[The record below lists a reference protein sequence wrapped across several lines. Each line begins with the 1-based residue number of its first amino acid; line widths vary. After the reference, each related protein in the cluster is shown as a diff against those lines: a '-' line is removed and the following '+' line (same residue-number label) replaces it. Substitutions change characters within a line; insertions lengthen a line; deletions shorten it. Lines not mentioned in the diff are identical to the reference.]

1 MHAPFGLQSAGNRLS
16 ISGQLGTRDFRR
28 VLAAMHNLTTGQGYK
43 DIELDFTGCTAAYGG
58 PILAIAAQTKRYLI
72 GGLDVDLMLPK
83 DERLS
88 RLFLNANWANLIDPR
103 RYEAG
108 NYRGF
113 AQIPVIQFRT
123 GQDQYESVTLVTEK
137 ILSALSEFDRSH
149 LKAIEWSLNEITDNV
164 INHAQSPIGG
174 LLQITN
180 FGREQKVIEFCVCD
194 AGIGIPA
201 SLRGGHHEI
210 RSDHE
215 ALDKAIREGVTRDKR
230 IGQGNGLYGSWRI
243 TQISGGSFEIH
254 AGNASLSSWP
264 DALHIRPETI
274 PVIGSLVVAR
284 ISYGKE
290 LSLEEA
296 LKFGGK
302 SHDPVD
308 YVQVAYEE
316 DEEGLVFFPLAR
328 EAQGFGSRAAAMPV
342 RQKLKNLLRIC
353 GGKRIGIDFS
363 DVPIISSS
371 FADEVFGKLF
381 AELGPLGFMKA
392 FEFRKVDSTIQGL
405 INRSI
410 EQRAKTGL

>member
-1 MHAPFGLQSAGNRLS
+1 MPVPFGLQSTGNRLS
-16 ISGQLGTRDFRR
+16 IFGHLGTREFRR
-28 VLAAMHNLTTGQGYK
+28 VLSEMHKLTTGRGYQ
-43 DIELDFTGCTAAYGG
+43 DIELDFTGCKFAYGG
-58 PILAIAAQTKRYLI
+58 PILAIAAQAKRYLI
-72 GGLDVDLMLPK
+72 GGLDVDLTLPK

-103 RYEAG
+103 RYDPSH
-108 NYRGF
+108 YRGY
-113 AQIPVIQFRT
+113 AQIPAIQYRT
-123 GQDQYESVTLVTEK
+123 GQDQYKAVTLVTEK
-137 ILSALSEFDRSH
+137 ILSALSSFDRNH

-164 INHAQSPIGG
+164 INHAESPIGG

-180 FGREQKVIEFCVCD
+180 FGREQKVVEFCVCD
-194 AGIGIPA
+194 AGVGIPA
-201 SLRGGHHEI
+201 SLRSGHSEI

-243 TQISGGSFEIH
+243 TQLSGGSFEIH
-254 AGNASLSSWP
+254 AGHASLSSWP

-274 PVIGSLVVAR
+274 PLIGSLVVAR
-284 ISYGKE
+284 ISYGKV
-290 LSLEEA
+290 LSLEQA

-302 SHDPVD
+302 PHDPVD
-308 YVQVAYEE
+308 HVQLAYEE
-316 DEEGLVFFPLAR
+316 DEGGMVVFPLAQ
-328 EAQGFGSRAAAMPV
+328 EANGFGSRAAGMPL

-381 AELGPLGFMKA
+381 AELGPLDFMKA

-405 INRSI
+405 INRAI
-410 EQRAKTGL
+410 EQRAKTGF

>member
-1 MHAPFGLQSAGNRLS
+1 MHAPFGLQTTGNRLS

-28 VLAAMHNLTTGQGYK
+28 VLAAMHNLTSGQGYQ
-43 DIELDFTGCTAAYGG
+43 DLELDFTGCTATYGG
-58 PILAIAAQTKRYLI
+58 PILAIASQTKRYQI
-72 GGLDVDLMLPK
+72 GGLDVDLILPK
-83 DERLS
+83 DERLN
-88 RLFLNANWANLIDPR
+88 RLFLNANWAHLIDPR
-103 RYEAG
+103 RYDPG
-108 NYRGF
+108 NYRGY
-113 AQIPVIQFRT
+113 AQIPVMQFRT
-123 GQDQYESVTLVTEK
+123 GQDQYEAVTLVTEK
-137 ILSALSEFDRSH
+137 ILSALSAFDRNH

-180 FGREQKVIEFCVCD
+180 FGREQKIIEFTVCD

-201 SLRGGHHEI
+201 SLRSGHKEI
-210 RSDHE
+210 RSDQE

-230 IGQGNGLYGSWRI
+230 VGQGNGLYGSWRI

-254 AGNASLSSWP
+254 AGNASLTSWP
-264 DALHIRPETI
+264 DALHIRPEMI
-274 PVIGSLVVAR
+274 PVMGSLVAAR
-284 ISYGKE
+284 ISYRRA

-308 YVQVAYEE
+308 HVQVAYEE
-316 DEEGLVFFPLAR
+316 DEDGLVVFPLAR
-328 EAQGFGSRAAAMPV
+328 EAQGFGSRAAGMPL

-353 GGKRIGIDFS
+353 DGKRIGIDFS

-405 INRSI
+405 INKAI

>member
-1 MHAPFGLQSAGNRLS
+1 MHAPIGLQATANRLS

-28 VLAAMHNLTTGQGYK
+28 VLSEMHKLTSGRGYQ

-58 PILAIAAQTKRYLI
+58 PILAIAAQAKRYLI
-72 GGLDVDLMLPK
+72 GGLDVDLTLPK
-83 DERLS
+83 DERLK

-103 RYEAG
+103 RFDPG
-108 NYRGF
+108 TYRGY
-113 AQIPVIQFRT
+113 AQIPASQFRT
-123 GQDQYESVTLVTEK
+123 AQDQYEAVTLVTGK
-137 ILSALSEFDRSH
+137 ILSALSAFDRSH

-180 FGREQKVIEFCVCD
+180 FGREQKVVEFCVCD

-201 SLRGGHHEI
+201 SLRSGHTEI
-210 RSDHE
+210 RSDQE

-243 TQISGGSFEIH
+243 TQLSGGSFEIH
-254 AGNASLSSWP
+254 AGHASLSSWP

-274 PVIGSLVVAR
+274 PVTGSLVVAR
-284 ISYGKE
+284 VSYRKT

-302 SHDPVD
+302 SHDPMDHVE
-308 YVQVAYEE
+308 VAYEE
-316 DEEGLVFFPLAR
+316 DEEGLVVFPLAR
-328 EAQGFGSRAAAMPV
+328 EAQGFGSRAAGMPL
-342 RQKLKNLLRIC
+342 RQKLQNLIRIC
-353 GGKRIGIDFS
+353 AGKRIVLDFS

-381 AELGPLGFMKA
+381 AELGPLSFMKA

-405 INRSI
+405 INRAI

>member
-1 MHAPFGLQSAGNRLS
+1 MATPLGLQTTGNRLS
-16 ISGQLGTRDFRR
+16 ISGLLGTRDFRR
-28 VLAAMHNLTTGQGYK
+28 VLAAMHNLTTGQGYQ
-43 DIELDFTGCTAAYGG
+43 DIELDFSGCTAAFGG

-72 GGLDVDLMLPK
+72 GGLDIDLILPK

-88 RLFLNANWANLIDPR
+88 RLFLNTNWANLIDPR
-103 RYEAG
+103 RFDPG
-108 NYRGF
+108 TYRGF
-113 AQIPVIQFRT
+113 TQIPVMQFRT
-123 GQDQYESVTLVTEK
+123 GQDQNEAVTLVLEK
-137 ILSALSEFDRSH
+137 ILTALSEFDRSH

-201 SLRGGHHEI
+201 SLRSGHHEI

-230 IGQGNGLYGSWRI
+230 VGQGNGLYGSWRI

-264 DALHIRPETI
+264 DALHIRPEAI
-274 PVIGSLVVAR
+274 PLIGSLLIAR
-284 ISYGKE
+284 ISYGKA
-290 LSLEEA
+290 LALEEA

-316 DEEGLVFFPLAR
+316 DEGGLIVFPLAR
-328 EAQGFGSRAAAMPV
+328 ESQGFGSRAAAMPV
-342 RQKLKNLLRIC
+342 RQKLKNLLRVC
-353 GGKRIGIDFS
+353 DAKRIAIDFS

-381 AELGPLGFMKA
+381 AELGPLDFMRA